1 MFSQIFIILG
11 LKLIN
16 TILSTVEVEMNQP
29 IKLKPFTLG
38 QNSSLL
44 INLELIAE
52 DITI

>member
-11 LKLIN
+11 LKLISM
-16 TILSTVEVEMNQP
+16 TLSVVKMNQS

-44 INLELIAE
+44 INLESTAE